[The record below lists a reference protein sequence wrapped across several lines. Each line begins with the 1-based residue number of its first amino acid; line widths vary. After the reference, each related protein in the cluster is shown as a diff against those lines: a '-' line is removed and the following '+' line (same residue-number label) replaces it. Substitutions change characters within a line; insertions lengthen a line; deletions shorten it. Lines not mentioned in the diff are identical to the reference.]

1 MIELLIN
8 LFPSLAEKF
17 ASYFG
22 KIIFNVSKAEM
33 KLDKPKEPDGE
44 GGFNHGSY
52 GNFTLEIINKKG
64 VDVILEDIHCVA
76 YQDKTVIQDNI
87 RCNDKATYHK
97 VAMRPTYDAV
107 PSVSIPGNGI
117 VSFNIVI
124 HSNADLSQCNK
135 LTLSYLRGRKRRE
148 VKVYERLEEKNE

>member
-8 LFPSLAEKF
+8 LFPSLAEKL

-22 KIIFNVSKAEM
+22 KITFNVSKVEM
-33 KLDKPKEPDGE
+33 KLDKPKEPDGD

-76 YQDKTVIQDNI
+76 YCGETVLQNNI
-87 RCNDKATYHK
+87 CCNNRETYRK
-97 VAMRPTYDAV
+97 IAMRSTNDALT
-107 PSVSIPGNGI
+107 SLAIPPKGI
-117 VSFNIVI
+117 VSLDIGI
-124 HSNADLSQCNK
+124 CPSKDLSKCNK
-135 LTLSYLRGRKRRE
+135 IALSYTTSKNRKE
-148 VKVYERLEEKNE
+148 ITVYKRDGNIK

>member
-8 LFPSLAEKF
+8 LFPSLAEKI
-17 ASYFG
+17 APHLG
-22 KIIFNVSKAEM
+22 EITFNVSKVEM

-76 YQDKTVIQDNI
+76 YCGETVLQNNI
-87 RCNDKATYHK
+87 CCNNRATYHK
-97 VAMRPTYDAV
+97 IAMRPTFDAL
-107 PSVSIPGNGI
+107 SSLSIPPKGI
-117 VSFNIVI
+117 ATFDVAIRPS
-124 HSNADLSQCNK
+124 ADLSTCDK
-135 LTLSYLRGRKRRE
+135 IALSYRIGTKRKETVVHKRGEIK
-148 VKVYERLEEKNE
+148 

>member
-52 GNFTLEIINKKG
+52 GNFTLEIINKKASSK
-64 VDVILEDIHCVA
+64 ISAA
-76 YQDKTVIQDNI
+76 YVK
-87 RCNDKATYHK
+87 
-97 VAMRPTYDAV
+97 
-107 PSVSIPGNGI
+107 NG
-117 VSFNIVI
+117 SFSKSFTSFFFI
-124 HSNADLSQCNK
+124 
-135 LTLSYLRGRKRRE
+135 SYPFP
-148 VKVYERLEEKNE
+148 RLPPA

>member
-52 GNFTLEIINKKG
+52 GNFILEIINKKG

-76 YQDKTVIQDNI
+76 YCGETALQNT
-87 RCNDKATYHK
+87 TYRK
-97 VAMRPTYDAV
+97 IAMRSTYDAL
-107 PSVSIPGNGI
+107 SSLTIPPKGI
-117 VSFNIVI
+117 VSFDVDIRP
-124 HSNADLSQCNK
+124 SKDLSKCDK
-135 LTLSYLRGRKRRE
+135 IALSYKISKKRKE
-148 VKVYERLEEKNE
+148 ITVYKRDGNTK

>member
-17 ASYFG
+17 ASHFG
-22 KIIFNVSKAEM
+22 KIIFNVSKVEM
-33 KLDKPKEPDGE
+33 KLDKPRSSDGE

-76 YQDKTVIQDNI
+76 YCGETVLEDNI
-87 RCNDKATYHK
+87 CCDSRATCRK
-97 VAMRPTYDAV
+97 IAMRPTCDAL
-107 PSVSIPGNGI
+107 SSLSIPPRGI
-117 VSFNIVI
+117 VSFDVGIRP
-124 HSNADLSQCNK
+124 SKDLSNCDK
-135 LTLSYLRGRKRRE
+135 IALSYRIGTKRKE
-148 VKVYERLEEKNE
+148 IAVYKQDGKIE